1 MLQAGRLTVLRTQRN
16 EKRMQSQAK
25 RHFKVAFLNLNDGA
39 HGEYGALLAAA
50 VAKQPDAKVLVI
62 APERLLEGA
71 RARAHL
77 EGIATHAIR
86 FDGKI
91 NKVKS
96 LIEAWRI
103 LREFRPDVIHDPVG
117 SGIGAMLPLRPFL
130 PRLAPLVVTEHNPV
144 VHPGLSGR
152 HHGVAR
158 ALTRRMAALIHV
170 HGPQAYAEMRD
181 FGVPDER
188 LAIIR
193 HGAFDEYG
201 AAARRF
207 ERGGS
212 KQILIF
218 GGLRP
223 NKGIDMLPEIFT
235 KVRAFHPDATLL
247 VTGERLKRIDSAR
260 AEAMDKALDKL
271 ATMDGC
277 TLSNAH
283 VPEEDIARLFGSC
296 GLCLLPYHTA
306 TQSGVAMIAM
316 TTGAP
321 LVVTNVG
328 DLPDVVE
335 HGRTGLLAAPN
346 ANAIADQ
353 IIRAFNDP
361 DGTRA
366 RASAALSF
374 AAEECAWPVIGR
386 QIVTAYRPLVSNG
399 SGKNK

>member
-1 MLQAGRLTVLRTQRN
+1 LTVPKTQGN
-16 EKRMQSQAK
+16 EKRMQSQAN
-25 RHFKVAFLNLNDGA
+25 RHFKVAFLNLNDGP

-50 VAKQPDAKVLVI
+50 VAQQSDAEVLVI
-62 APERLLEGA
+62 VPESLLKGA
-71 RARAHL
+71 RAGAHL

-86 FDGKI
+86 FDGKM

-103 LREFRPDVIHDPVG
+103 LRAFRPDVIHDPVG

-130 PRLAPLVVTEHNPV
+130 PGLAPLVVTEHNPV

-152 HHGVAR
+152 HHGPAR
-158 ALTRRMAALIHV
+158 ALTRRTAALIHV
-170 HGPQAYAEMRD
+170 HGPQAYAEMRG
-181 FGVPDER
+181 FGVPEDR
-188 LAIIR
+188 LVIIR

-201 AAARRF
+201 AAARGVD
-207 ERGGS
+207 RGGS

-223 NKGIDMLPEIFT
+223 NKGIDMLPEIFA
-235 KVRAFHPDATLL
+235 KVRAHHPDATLL
-247 VTGERLKRIDSAR
+247 VTGERLKRIDSAM

-271 ATMDGC
+271 AAMEGC
-277 TLSNAH
+277 TLSNAR

-321 LVVTNVG
+321 LVATRVG
-328 DLPDVVE
+328 DLPDVIE
-335 HGRTGLLAAPN
+335 HGRTGLLAEPN
-346 ANAIADQ
+346 AEAIADE
-353 IIRAFNDP
+353 IIRAFDDP
-361 DGTRA
+361 EATNA
-366 RASAALSF
+366 RAEAALGF

-386 QIVTAYRPLVSNG
+386 QMVAAYTRLLSKG
-399 SGKNK
+399 SGEDGEK